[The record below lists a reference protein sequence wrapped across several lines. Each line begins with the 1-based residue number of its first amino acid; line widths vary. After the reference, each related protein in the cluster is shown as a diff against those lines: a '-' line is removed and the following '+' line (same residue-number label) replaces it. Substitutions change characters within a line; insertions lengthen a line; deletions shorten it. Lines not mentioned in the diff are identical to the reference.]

1 MGIVVSQEWLSVN
14 ILEKWNCCVLFCKTV
29 DISRT
34 KLFSCPP
41 VRCIFKSSEER
52 KTIRRTNVVY
62 SESSRMSHFYN
73 LFSDS
78 LMADPE
84 RTRLTFLRD
93 DGQVEAWS
101 GRRIL
106 ETVASVSRRLRSIG
120 RVGDRVLLLYPPGLD
135 FIAGFLGCVHAGMLA
150 VPVSYPKLRRPLSR
164 YNSIIADCH
173 PAHALTTADTLRQ
186 IDSKSLPITWIA
198 SDAIEPG
205 DIVDDA
211 AQKSPDE
218 ILFLQYTSGSTSDPK
233 GVCVTHKS
241 LAANLKLIQHAY
253 QIFSLP
259 AAERIVCSWLP
270 GYHDMGLIGT
280 ILAPLISDG
289 HAVLMSPAAFLQR
302 PSRWLQ
308 AMSDYSARVTV
319 APCFAY
325 DLCTRVV
332 SDEQAKSLDLHDL
345 YLAGCGAEP
354 ISADVLDRFAR
365 RFASTGFN
373 PEAFYPCYGL
383 AESTLFVTGATGPH
397 GVITKSVCSRSFRKN
412 RIVAPADPGSTMRVV
427 SCGIAHGA
435 TDVRIVDPQTC
446 VELPDD
452 QVGEIWLKSDSVAGG
467 YWKKDRATQMTF
479 DGTLAGG
486 PGGYLRTGDLGFR
499 SDRQI
504 YVTGRIK
511 DLIIIRGQNHYP
523 QDIENTASQSHV
535 ALTGGAGAAFSVDL
549 HGEEQ
554 LVLVHELS
562 REHRSASST
571 AVLRALRLAIAHEHE
586 LNPLEIVLVRPGSIP
601 RTTSGKIQ
609 RFLCR
614 EQYLAGELQRIDS
627 WRYSKGR
634 DRSLF
639 PDLHLETSPSS
650 ELSRQRVRQQ
660 IESVLM
666 AWLRQEVANS
676 DEEISPQ
683 QAFAEFGVDSLT
695 AVELSRQ
702 LEDWLRIEISPVVA
716 WSYPTP
722 EKLSE
727 YLAMQALGVESRQA
741 DEDAVDVYADMIR
754 DIENMTDEEVDAQL
768 SQIRGE

>member
-1 MGIVVSQEWLSVN
+1 
-14 ILEKWNCCVLFCKTV
+14 
-29 DISRT
+29 
-34 KLFSCPP
+34 
-41 VRCIFKSSEER
+41 
-52 KTIRRTNVVY
+52 
-62 SESSRMSHFYN
+62 MSHFYN
-73 LFSDS
+73 LLSDC
-78 LMADPE
+78 LLADPE

-93 DGQVEAWS
+93 DGQVDAWS
-101 GRRIL
+101 GKRIL
-106 ETVASVSRRLRSIG
+106 ETATSVSRRLQSIG

-164 YNSIIADCH
+164 YESIMVDSEA
-173 PAHALTTADTLRQ
+173 AHALTTTDTLRQ
-186 IDSKSLPITWIA
+186 MDSKSLAVNWIP
-198 SDAIEPG
+198 SDGIGPG
-205 DIVDDA
+205 DLSADR
-211 AQKSPDE
+211 AQASPDD

-241 LAANLKLIQHAY
+241 MVANLKLIQHAY
-253 QIFSLP
+253 QIFSMP
-259 AAERIVCSWLP
+259 AAERIVCNWLP
-270 GYHDMGLIGT
+270 AYHDMGLIGT
-280 ILAPLISDG
+280 ILAPLVSDG

-308 AMSDYSARVTV
+308 AISDYSARVTV

-332 SDEQAKSLDLHDL
+332 TDEQAESLNLRSL

-354 ISADVLDRFAR
+354 ISADVLDRFTE
-365 RFASTGFN
+365 RFSQTGFN
-373 PEAFYPCYGL
+373 PQAFYPCYGL

-412 RIVAPADPGSTMRVV
+412 MIAAPADAGSSMRVV

-435 TDVRIVDPQTC
+435 TDLRIVDPQTC

-452 QVGEIWLKSDSVAGG
+452 RVGEIWVKSESVAAG

-479 DGTLAGG
+479 NGTLAGG
-486 PGGYLRTGDLGFR
+486 SGGYLRTGDLGFR
-499 SDRQI
+499 SEQQI

-535 ALTGGAGAAFSVDL
+535 ALTGVAGAAFSVNQ

-562 REHRSASST
+562 REHRSVSST

-586 LNPLEIVLVRPGSIP
+586 LNPLEIVLVRPASIP
-601 RTTSGKIQ
+601 RTTSGKVQ

-614 EQYLAGELQRIDS
+614 ESYLAGELQRIDS
-627 WRYSKGR
+627 WRYSTGR

-639 PDLHLETSPSS
+639 PDLHVEIATPSDSSLET
-650 ELSRQRVRQQ
+650 LRQQ

-666 AWLRQEVANS
+666 AWLRQEVMNS
-676 DEEISPQ
+676 DEELSPL

-727 YLAMQALGVESRQA
+727 YLARQAVGVESRQA
-741 DEDAVDVYADMIR
+741 DEESVDVYADMLS
-754 DIENMTDEEVDAQL
+754 DIESMSDEEVDAQL
-768 SQIRGE
+768 SQLRGE